1 MQRITTFLTYNTQAE
16 DAAKLYT
23 SVFKNSKIISTSR
36 YGDGAP
42 APKGTVMSVIF
53 ELDGQRFHALNG
65 GPTFKFAE
73 GISLFV
79 DCETQAEIDRYWEKL
94 SAFPDAEQCGWLKDR
109 YGLSWQIVP
118 TAMNEMMQKGTPEQ
132 TARVTQA
139 FLKMKKFDIAELQ
152 KAFNGGSRVEL
163 AS

>member
-16 DAAKLYT
+16 DAARLYT
-23 SVFKNSKIISTSR
+23 STFKNSTIISTSR
-36 YGDGAP
+36 WGEGAP

-79 DCETQAEIDRYWEKL
+79 NCETQAEVDDYSQKL
-94 SAFPDAEQCGWLKDR
+94 TANGGEQGPCGWIKDR
-109 YGLSWQIVP
+109 FGVSWQIVP
-118 TAMNEMMQKGTPEQ
+118 SILGKLLGDPDQAKAGRVLQAM
-132 TARVTQA
+132 
-139 FLKMKKFDIAELQ
+139 LKMKKLDIMALQ
-152 KAFNGGSRVEL
+152 RAADSR
-163 AS
+163 A